1 MRFGPTR
8 RAAMP
13 AALAVGAL
21 ALSACSAGSLG
32 SSDDESG
39 GKTQITFL
47 TNNDPANVETAEAVI
62 KAFEKANSDID
73 VKLDT
78 RPQGGEGD
86 NLVKTRLSTGDM
98 ADVFEY
104 NSGSLFQAISPTEN
118 LTPVTDE
125 DWVGDLDETFKSVV
139 SADDE
144 VYGAPWGNITGG
156 GIFYHIPTYEKLGL
170 KVPTTWDELIA
181 NSDKIKAAGTAAVE
195 QTYGETWTSQI
206 FVLADFHNVAAAE
219 PTFAEDYTANKAK
232 YATTPAALAGFEH
245 LQEVHDN
252 GYLNEDFA
260 SAKLND
266 GLTAVA
272 NGDAAQY
279 PMITFATNALVGVAG
294 DKIDDVGFFAIPG
307 EDASKNGATI
317 WEPSGLY
324 IPSSTEGDQLE
335 AAKKFQAFM
344 ASPDGCAAY
353 TSVTPPGG
361 PFAVT
366 TCELP
371 ADVPKLVQ
379 DVAAYNDKGAA
390 SPALEFLSP
399 IKGPAL
405 EQITVEVG
413 SGITDAKKGAEL
425 YDEDVEKQAQQLGL
439 EGW

>member
-1 MRFGPTR
+1 V
-8 RAAMP
+8 P
-13 AALAVGAL
+13 ASAL
-21 ALSACSAGSLG
+21 
-32 SSDDESG
+32 
-39 GKTQITFL
+39 
-47 TNNDPANVETAEAVI
+47 
-62 KAFEKANSDID
+62 
-73 VKLDT
+73 T
-78 RPQGGEGD
+78 RPGGSEGD

-104 NSGSLFQAISPTEN
+104 NSGSLFQAISPTKN

-125 DWVGDLDETFKSVV
+125 AWVSDLDEVFKSVV
-139 SADDE
+139 SGGDD

-170 KVPTTWDELIA
+170 EVPTTWDEFIA
-181 NSDKIKAAGTAAVE
+181 NSDKIKADGTAAVA
-195 QTYGETWTSQI
+195 QSYGDTWTSQI

-219 PTFAEDYTANKAK
+219 PSFAEDYTANKAK
-232 YATTPAALAGFEH
+232 FATTPAALAGFEH
-245 LQEVHDN
+245 LQEVN
-252 GYLNEDFA
+252 EKGYLTEDFA

-272 NGDAAQY
+272 NGDAAHY
-279 PMITFATNALVGVAG
+279 PMITFATNALADVAG
-294 DKIDDVGFFAIPG
+294 DKIDDVGFFAMPG
-307 EDASKNGATI
+307 QDASQNGATV

-324 IPSSTEGDQLE
+324 IPTTTEGEELE
-335 AAKKFQAFM
+335 AAKEFLAFM
-344 ASPDGCAAY
+344 ASPEGCEAY
-353 TSVTPPGG
+353 TSVSPPGG

-371 ADVPKLVQ
+371 ADVPQVVK
-379 DVAAYNDKGAA
+379 DVAAYTEKDAA

-413 SGITDAKKGAEL
+413 SGITPALEGAKL